1 MFLSVLN
8 HANITSIFKKGYR
21 RSKENNRPASIPPV
35 ISKVFEKLLCNQ
47 IKPFMNEFLSK
58 YKGGFRK
65 RFNALHCFL
74 AMLEKWK
81 KAVDTKNVFG
91 ALLTDLSK
99 AFNCLRHDLVVA
111 KLNPNGFSLLALNL
125 FQNYLA
131 KRKQRTK
138 IIYSYSTWSDIL
150 FGVPQRSILGSL
162 LFNTFLRDLF
172 RIVKDVN
179 IASYADDNALYDSII
194 ITIMW
199 VTKCFI
205 IISIACNI
213 IITHILWL
221 ILSIQNSSKKL
232 FQWFSDNPMKGNAG
246 KCHLLMSTNES
257 VDFQLGG
264 SLLEKKWLW
273 ENVTG

>member
-8 HANITSIFKKGYR
+8 HANITSTFKKGYR
-21 RSKENNRPASIPPV
+21 RSKENNRPASVPPV

-47 IKPFMNEFLSK
+47 ITPFMNEFLSK

-81 KAVDTKNVFG
+81 KAVDTKNGFG
-91 ALLTDLSK
+91 ALMTDLSK
-99 AFNCLRHDLVVA
+99 AFNCLRHDLIVA
-111 KLNPNGFSLLALNL
+111 KLNANGFSLLALNV

-150 FGVPQRSILGSL
+150 FGVPQRSILGPL

-179 IASYADDNALYDSII
+179 IASYADDNTLYDSII
-194 ITIMW
+194 ITIIW
-199 VTKCFI
+199 VIKFFI

-221 ILSIQNSSKKL
+221 ILSTQNSSKKL
-232 FQWFSDNPMKGNAG
+232 F
-246 KCHLLMSTNES
+246 
-257 VDFQLGG
+257 
-264 SLLEKKWLW
+264 
-273 ENVTG
+273 